1 MLIGQVGLSKS
12 YYNISNR
19 GSLGMNSD
27 SLLSILKKVIK
38 HDRVEIG
45 KFDKQS
51 NEIGIYQPNGNQM
64 RTIHTISCTKI
75 APDESLQKELL
86 PPSECRE
93 YTEEDALVNQ
103 YMKQFR
109 IDGYFDGDTFV
120 QTSSEPVK
128 LILKEQISKEDLES
142 FKNELIKNG
151 LGNDIDWTGVES
163 DFIQMGMNFDNIE
176 RFGQKVDYLASRYAV
191 LKDRIQKQYTGDEQ
205 DSEMQRLEQVYTRAK
220 EEMANSFAENIGRFY
235 EDLGQTGAIADMRD
249 SVLSAIDSKTDM
261 YYEYFSQ
268 NDIYANITDSDKQW
282 LKQDDGY
289 MSAKLRESVSE
300 VKGKTKAETTITQV
314 LYSEKD
320 LVCAGIYAKEFSQQL
335 KEPRWDTFT
344 AKENNSDL
352 GKYLAEQY
360 KTVSDN
366 VKNARISDKLSDM
379 IKNSFK
385 PFIEKFIDALDAKI
399 DQNRERVA
407 MRLWQSGLIRTNYID
422 RNSVY
427 DAFQN
432 SIADM

>member
-1 MLIGQVGLSKS
+1 MFIGQVGLSKS

-19 GSLGMNSD
+19 GSLDMNSN

-75 APDESLQKELL
+75 PPDNSLQKEIL
-86 PPSECRE
+86 PPSECGE

-151 LGNDIDWTGVES
+151 LGDDIDWTGVES

-176 RFGQKVDYLASRYAV
+176 CFGQKVDYLASRYTV
-191 LKDRIQKQYTGDEQ
+191 LKDRIQKQYTGDKQ
-205 DSEMQRLEQVYTRAK
+205 DSEIQRLEQVYTRAK

-235 EDLGQTGAIADMRD
+235 EDLGQTGVIVDMRD
-249 SVLSAIDSKTDM
+249 SVLSAIDGKSDM
-261 YYEYFSQ
+261 YSEYFSQ

-289 MSAKLRESVSE
+289 MSAKLRENVSE

-314 LYSEKD
+314 PYSEKD

-344 AKENNSDL
+344 VKENDSDL

-360 KTVSDN
+360 KTVSDH
-366 VKNARISDKLSDM
+366 VENARISDKLSDM

-399 DQNRERVA
+399 DQNRERVT
-407 MRLWQSGLIRTNYID
+407 MYPWQSGLIRTNYID

-432 SIADM
+432 SISDM

>member
-1 MLIGQVGLSKS
+1 MFIGQVGLSKS

-19 GSLGMNSD
+19 GSLDMYSN

-75 APDESLQKELL
+75 APDNSLQKELL
-86 PPSECRE
+86 PPSECGE

-151 LGNDIDWTGVES
+151 LGDDIDWTGVES

-176 RFGQKVDYLASRYAV
+176 CFG
-191 LKDRIQKQYTGDEQ
+191 
-205 DSEMQRLEQVYTRAK
+205 
-220 EEMANSFAENIGRFY
+220 
-235 EDLGQTGAIADMRD
+235 
-249 SVLSAIDSKTDM
+249 
-261 YYEYFSQ
+261 
-268 NDIYANITDSDKQW
+268 
-282 LKQDDGY
+282 
-289 MSAKLRESVSE
+289 
-300 VKGKTKAETTITQV
+300 
-314 LYSEKD
+314 
-320 LVCAGIYAKEFSQQL
+320 
-335 KEPRWDTFT
+335 
-344 AKENNSDL
+344 
-352 GKYLAEQY
+352 
-360 KTVSDN
+360 
-366 VKNARISDKLSDM
+366 
-379 IKNSFK
+379 
-385 PFIEKFIDALDAKI
+385 
-399 DQNRERVA
+399 
-407 MRLWQSGLIRTNYID
+407 
-422 RNSVY
+422 
-427 DAFQN
+427 
-432 SIADM
+432 

>member
-1 MLIGQVGLSKS
+1 MFIGQVGLSKS

-19 GSLGMNSD
+19 GSLDMNSN

-75 APDESLQKELL
+75 APDNSLQKELL
-86 PPSECRE
+86 PPSECGE

-176 RFGQKVDYLASRYAV
+176 RFGQKVDYLASRYTV
-191 LKDRIQKQYTGDEQ
+191 LKDRIQKQYTGDKQ
-205 DSEMQRLEQVYTRAK
+205 DSEIQRLEQVYTRAK

-235 EDLGQTGAIADMRD
+235 EELGQTGAIADMRD
-249 SVLSAIDSKTDM
+249 SVLSAIDSKSDM
-261 YYEYFSQ
+261 YSEYFSQ

-300 VKGKTKAETTITQV
+300 VKGKTKTETTITQV
-314 LYSEKD
+314 PY
-320 LVCAGIYAKEFSQQL
+320 
-335 KEPRWDTFT
+335 
-344 AKENNSDL
+344 
-352 GKYLAEQY
+352 
-360 KTVSDN
+360 
-366 VKNARISDKLSDM
+366 SDKRILAT
-379 IKNSFK
+379 IK
-385 PFIEKFIDALDAKI
+385 
-399 DQNRERVA
+399 
-407 MRLWQSGLIRTNYID
+407 RT
-422 RNSVY
+422 
-427 DAFQN
+427 
-432 SIADM
+432 